1 VGIKLF
7 LNFDDELSLRL
18 GNYEN
23 KRSRAEELWV
33 YLTKKSN
40 IEQRL
45 KLNKLRNYIEK
56 LQFTHLGFNQN
67 DYFLHILRVASIAGI
82 INTDHHILSTKIGF
96 LHNIYEVTDLDS
108 SQISRK
114 FGNEIKEIL
123 NILKINR
130 RLQNNKEYLN
140 LYYEGIYN
148 LPFNSGVVKVLDKL
162 DNLYSLNE
170 TATPEIKENYL
181 LEIDE
186 YIVPLCKK
194 VAPHIL
200 PTLSDTINKV
210 KFLPVNRSCK

>member
-1 VGIKLF
+1 
-7 LNFDDELSLRL
+7 
-18 GNYEN
+18 
-23 KRSRAEELWV
+23 
-33 YLTKKSN
+33 
-40 IEQRL
+40 
-45 KLNKLRNYIEK
+45 
-56 LQFTHLGFNQN
+56 
-67 DYFLHILRVASIAGI
+67 
-82 INTDHHILSTKIGF
+82 
-96 LHNIYEVTDLDS
+96 
-108 SQISRK
+108 
-114 FGNEIKEIL
+114 
-123 NILKINR
+123 
-130 RLQNNKEYLN
+130 